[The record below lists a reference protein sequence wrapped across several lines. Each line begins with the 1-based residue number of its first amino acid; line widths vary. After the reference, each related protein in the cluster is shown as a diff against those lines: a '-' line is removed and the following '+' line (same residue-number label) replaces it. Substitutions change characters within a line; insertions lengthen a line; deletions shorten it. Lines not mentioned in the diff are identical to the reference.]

1 MKKVLVI
8 ALFFMAGILEA
19 YSQPVP
25 NDLPPYSAIVHY
37 KLMVGYNTTT
47 VLIFP
52 APVNQADR
60 GYKDII
66 AQIQPGVEN
75 VLKVKAARRDFAS
88 TNLHVFTS
96 DGKVYAFDVSYIS
109 NPAQTTYDLTK
120 LSVEN
125 DSDTAQ
131 SGIITFTQKPIDK
144 ALLEINVEKSKK
156 SKSFFS
162 TSIHKYRMKLRLQTI
177 HLADNI
183 MFFGFEIANRSNLPY
198 NIDFTKVFIQDQQKV
213 KRSSVQDREITP
225 LYKDTLSTIPGN
237 AVVKWV
243 VAVPKF
249 TIPEHRHFV
258 LEIYEQ
264 NGGRHLTLEIK
275 NRQLFEARTYS
286 K

>member
-8 ALFFMAGILEA
+8 ALFFMTSMLEA
-19 YSQPVP
+19 YSQPLP
-25 NDLPPYSAIVHY
+25 NDLPSSSAIVHY

-52 APVNQADR
+52 APVKQADR

-75 VLKVKAARRDFAS
+75 VLKVKAARRDFTS

-120 LSVEN
+120 LVVESN
-125 DSDTAQ
+125 SDTAQ
-131 SGIITFTQKPIDK
+131 RGIITFTQKPMNK
-144 ALLEINVEKSKK
+144 ELLEMNAEKSKE
-156 SKSFFS
+156 SKPFFS
-162 TSIHKYRMKLRLQTI
+162 TSIHKYRMKLKLQTI
-177 HLADNI
+177 HLADDI
-183 MFFGFEIANRSNLPY
+183 LFFGFEVANRSNLPY
-198 NIDFTKVFIQDQQKV
+198 SIDFTKVFIQDKQKV
-213 KRSSVQDREITP
+213 KRSSIQQREIIP

-237 AVVKWV
+237 AVVQWV
-243 VAVPKF
+243 IAVPKF

-258 LEIYEQ
+258 LEIYEH